1 MTNKKIY
8 REPLNGQDGFI
19 ISTIH
24 KQTENMRRG
33 LELCKEMYFN
43 RINFC
48 NVNKN
53 EIYDYA
59 IACEEVA
66 IDGVF
71 HKTELAEEFNYVIEG
86 QCDLEMPDLH
96 RIVVRDKAFSPE
108 KLRFKIYEGLLCGAK
123 GIEYDSAYDGAIT
136 KNDKEDGLF
145 YYIRDINQR
154 LEQIGRTLMALK
166 QVATYQPQQWV
177 TESEI
182 LSRQEIPQGCAV
194 SEFMDCEGHRY
205 LLIQNQDCIDK
216 SSKVFRFDLKKSFR
230 VYRVNP
236 HNGKQM
242 ITKEKIDTFK
252 ILLMPGDAD
261 VLRFQDVKDKAY
273 LIDYV
278 LKK

>member
-1 MTNKKIY
+1 MTNIIIY

-24 KQTENMRRG
+24 KQTEHTRRG

-48 NVNKN
+48 NVNKK
-53 EIYDYA
+53 ELYDCA

-71 HKTELAEEFNYVIEG
+71 QKAEFAKGFDYVIEE
-86 QCDLEMPDLH
+86 QCDLKMTSLH
-96 RIVVRDKAFSPE
+96 RIVVQDQDFSPE
-108 KLRFKIYEGLLCGAK
+108 ILRFKTYEGLFCGAK
-123 GIEYDSAYDGAIT
+123 GIEYDSVYDIAIT
-136 KNDKEDGLF
+136 KNGKEDELF
-145 YYIRDINQR
+145 YYIRDMNHR
-154 LEQIGRTLMALK
+154 LEQIGRTLMALN
-166 QVATYQPQQWV
+166 QVATYQSKERV

-182 LSRQEIPQGCAV
+182 LSEQEIPQGCAV
-194 SEFMDCEGHRY
+194 SEFTDCEGHRY
-205 LLIQNQDCIDK
+205 LAIQNQDCTDK
-216 SSKVFRFDLKKSFR
+216 NRKAFRFDLKKSFR

-236 HNGKQM
+236 HDGKQM
-242 ITKEKIDTFK
+242 ITKEKVDTLN

-261 VLRFQDVKDKAY
+261 VLRFQDADDEAY
-273 LIDYV
+273 LVEYA